1 MYEYSLHVA
10 QALNCYMT
18 EINVSTLRF
27 KQEIKIN
34 LQADKT
40 QQHDHTVCHNGGHIS
55 CGWHDK
61 RFQLHDH
68 LSLTYLTVLPT
79 GSKDYWQVG

>member
-18 EINVSTLRF
+18 EINVTTLRF

-40 QQHDHTVCHNGGHIS
+40 QQHDHTV
-55 CGWHDK
+55 
-61 RFQLHDH
+61 
-68 LSLTYLTVLPT
+68 
-79 GSKDYWQVG
+79 